1 MQADIVNHFQS
12 CLNGTNIFLSNFK
25 VASTIYSV
33 FFVILLPP
41 PLLTAHPIRRDRLVA
56 LQPEKLVHGE
66 HVEEHIG
73 YMCNVVKNTY
83 DGFIAGQVF
92 RFDGFVSE
100 QGSIGDANDHNET
113 HGEHLAIVTYWSS
126 FDEHE
131 KSHANEK
138 FKTAF
143 SDLAEFCE
151 HTFESGYSLLW
162 QGNGLQYKD

>member
-1 MQADIVNHFQS
+1 MKLETAQQAKGDSMFDKITIPYESVMLFNVVQLKEGVDI
-12 CLNGTNIFLSNFK
+12 
-25 VASTIYSV
+25 
-33 FFVILLPP
+33 
-41 PLLTAHPIRRDRLVA
+41 
-56 LQPEKLVHGE
+56 E

-100 QGSIGDANDHNET
+100 QGSIGDANEHNET
-113 HGEHLAIVTYWSS
+113 HGQHLAIVTYWSS